1 MFGPMSRIGPKEVLN
16 AYAHGIFPMARSAR
30 AREVFWVDPEERGII
45 PLDTFH
51 VPRRLAR
58 KVRQDIFSVRINERF
73 GEVIEACAAPAKDRP
88 VTWINAKILNLY
100 KELHEL
106 GHAHSVESYYEGKL
120 VGGLYGV
127 SLNAAFFGESM
138 FSRMADAS
146 KVALVHLVAHLKRK
160 GFNLLD
166 SQFLTEHLAQFG
178 AVEIPRKDYLMC
190 LESSSLTCGTF
201 GAVPKSLSGEEAL
214 QSISQTS

>member
-1 MFGPMSRIGPKEVLN
+1 MTRIGPDEVLK

-30 AREVFWVDPEERGII
+30 SREIFWVDPEERGII

-58 KVRQDIFSVRINERF
+58 KIRQGVFSVQINQRF
-73 GEVIEACAAPAKDRP
+73 DEVMEACAAPTNDRP
-88 VTWINAKILNLY
+88 VTWINAKILRLY
-100 KELHEL
+100 RELHAL
-106 GHAHSVESYYEGKL
+106 GHAHSVETYYEGRL

-127 SLNAAFFGESM
+127 SLRAAFFGESM
-138 FSRMADAS
+138 FSRMTDAS

-166 SQFLTEHLAQFG
+166 TQFLTEHLAQFG

-190 LESSSLTCGTF
+190 LESSSLTCGSF
-201 GAVPKSLSGEEAL
+201 GGAPKSLSGEEVL
-214 QSISQTS
+214 QSVSHTS